1 MEIAG
6 KRDVLE
12 KNGKRGKGREGRRDA
27 RTELIRGGRGTS
39 GETWLIVELVSRD
52 RWWNSGMNRHGYLG
66 GKEGRGVPL
75 DGEERRWRAARR
87 RAEGCHKFKQQLTLG
102 VGLFPQACILYLY
115 RGERPKVQSRGECS
129 SVKKM
134 RAHASSWARLVRGE
148 RNGAIGRKAKGR
160 KKEGRYIVRRLQVK
174 LFSQRRPWFINH
186 RRSRRLPILLS
197 SFHLPLHFSPRK
209 SSLRFLSPLLQ
220 PRQRT
225 DQKHRQQITR
235 ALFNSSFLLSSF
247 EDEKV
252 SVNKGRGISLGWFE
266 RFLSIFFARIGRIS
280 WADETLLSII
290 ESTRWRD
297 ELRIKFG
304 NGRDIPSP
312 IPNWVGKRDE
322 TVSSSLMRTSI
333 RFHD

>member
-1 MEIAG
+1 MSGQRYKVGESVARW
-6 KRDVLE
+6 KRCVHTRVRELGSYAE
-12 KNGKRGKGREGRRDA
+12 KG
-27 RTELIRGGRGTS
+27 
-39 GETWLIVELVSRD
+39 
-52 RWWNSGMNRHGYLG
+52 
-66 GKEGRGVPL
+66 
-75 DGEERRWRAARR
+75 
-87 RAEGCHKFKQQLTLG
+87 
-102 VGLFPQACILYLY
+102 
-115 RGERPKVQSRGECS
+115 
-129 SVKKM
+129 
-134 RAHASSWARLVRGE
+134 
-148 RNGAIGRKAKGR
+148 IGRKAKGR

-280 WADETLLSII
+280 WADEII
-290 ESTRWRD
+290 IIDYRINALTRRA
-297 ELRIKFG
+297 
-304 NGRDIPSP
+304 SY
-312 IPNWVGKRDE
+312 
-322 TVSSSLMRTSI
+322 
-333 RFHD
+333 